1 MSILWGMRTPAGT
14 VAYRAGLVIAGLF
27 SAAAAAGL
35 AVLILRPEARA
46 ALQDLPRNPWWFF
59 YRESSGPAP
68 WAAAARLAA
77 AAAAGLL
84 GIVAAVRANGLFRKG
99 GSPLLPF
106 VTLFLLSLSLEG
118 LRAGTAL
125 LAADDGSI
133 AASIVL
139 TRVIYWGRFVGLLAL
154 LIAGLYCIDL
164 KYRKYGILAGV
175 VFLVSFAM
183 AAYIPLDRTVFLAQL
198 TWKLGDEQ
206 GVWFV
211 TLMVALLVLATS
223 AGAAATRRD
232 RRFLLIAL
240 AMTLFIAARE
250 LLFFAVSPWALA
262 AGLAGLAAG
271 AVTCQKTLAAVYR
284 KAGE

>member
-1 MSILWGMRTPAGT
+1 MRTPPG
-14 VAYRAGLVIAGLF
+14 VLAYRAGLVVAGLF
-27 SAAAAAGL
+27 TAAAAAGL
-35 AVLILRPEARA
+35 VALLLRPEARA

-59 YRESSGPAP
+59 YRDSPGPDSLVP
-68 WAAAARLAA
+68 ISRLAA
-77 AAAAGLL
+77 AAAAGVI
-84 GIVAAVRANGLFRKG
+84 GVAAAARANGLYRKG

-106 VTLFLLSLSLEG
+106 VMLFLLSLSLEG

-125 LAADDGSI
+125 VAARDGSI
-133 AASIVL
+133 AASIVM

-164 KYRKYGILAGV
+164 KYRKHGILAGV
-175 VFLVSFAM
+175 VFLVAFAM
-183 AAYIPLDRTVFLAQL
+183 AAYIPMDRTVFLAQL

-211 TLMVALLVLATS
+211 TIMIGLLVLATT

-240 AMTLFIAARE
+240 SMALFMAARE
-250 LLFFAVSPWALA
+250 MLFFSVNPWVLA
-262 AGLAGLAAG
+262 GGLASLAAG
-271 AVTCQKTLAAVYR
+271 AMVCQGTLAALYR